1 MKGFINTPDGLRL
14 RQAYPSGEIILTMP
28 YKTAINIQKIENGWA
43 SISLDEY
50 NEMSF
55 TQSFWASMQY
65 ITPIIDSYVLGV
77 HFINNHQEA
86 RSALNRG
93 LKAALVMNGKTS
105 AAQLA
110 KDFPNA
116 TIVYR
121 RDYGGETAQQ
131 FFNALE
137 VSVDDPPNL
146 YYVGMNEG
154 ATNSDKTIRD
164 RFGFDLILAKLINDR
179 RKTATPSYL
188 AFSGGH
194 GNPAKIEEKWMQDL
208 MHNTYA
214 QPYNDGVFAFDCH
227 NYTCGT
233 YPREGTYVTEPQW
246 YETRTNWL
254 FTHCGFNPV
263 VKNIWH
269 TESGIEGGCGDI
281 KTKPGIPGGFRTN
294 NYTADEFR
302 SWVKR
307 EKEIQSSKIVVNSVS
322 YDSPNRFGFVYQRG
336 DPGMWAG
343 YNLTDEHMN
352 VMLEE
357 Q

>member
-14 RQAYPSGEIILTMP
+14 RQSYPSGEIILTMP
-28 YKTAINIQKIENGWA
+28 YKTVVNVLKIENGWA
-43 SISLDEY
+43 NISLEDY
-50 NEMSF
+50 NEISF
-55 TQSFWASMQY
+55 SQTFWASMQY
-65 ITPIIDSYVLGV
+65 ITSLVNTYSLGV

-86 RSALNRG
+86 RKALERG

-110 KDFPNA
+110 KDFPNSV
-116 TIVYR
+116 IVYR
-121 RDYGGETAQQ
+121 RDYEGQTAQQ

-137 VSVDDPPNL
+137 VAVDDPPNL

-164 RFGFDLILAKLINDR
+164 RFGFDLILARLINDR

-194 GNPAKIEEKWMQDL
+194 GNPAWIEQKWMQDL
-208 MHNTYA
+208 MRNTYA
-214 QPYNDGVFAFDCH
+214 KAYNDGVFAFDCH

-233 YPREGTYVTEPQW
+233 YPRLGTFVDPSW
-246 YETRTNWL
+246 YEIRSNRL
-254 FTHCGFNPV
+254 FYDCGFNPII
-263 VKNIWH
+263 KNVWH
-269 TESGIEGGCGDI
+269 TESGIEGGCGDG
-281 KTKPGIPGGFRTN
+281 KTKPGIPGGFRVN
-294 NYTADEFR
+294 NYTVEEFR
-302 SWVKR
+302 AWVRR
-307 EKEIQSSKIVVNSVS
+307 EKQIQSNKVVVNSVS
-322 YDSPNRFGFVYQRG
+322 FDSPNRVGFVFQRG
-336 DPGMWAG
+336 DPGMWGG
-343 YNLTDEHMN
+343 YNLTDDQLN